1 MAINSRRYSG
11 RHFLKFGLL
20 VVGGALVLSACSSS
34 SSTPAKPKPSTSY
47 SSSTT
52 SSSST
57 SPSQTKTGSV
67 VIKTAH
73 SAIGTVLVNG
83 SGMVLYTLTSA
94 TSTSSPCDT
103 SKCLSIWPPVSGS
116 SKPSASGLSSA
127 YFGTLTLPSGAEQL
141 TYYGHPLYLFS
152 GDSAAGQTNGE
163 GLAFPVGS
171 PHPTAHWYALSSSGS
186 LVVKSSS
193 SVSTATKSSSSPS
206 TGASTG
212 SSSGYGASTGTG
224 SSGSSSS
231 GYGSSTG
238 TGSSSSGYGSNTGT
252 GSPSGYSSSTG
263 SGSTSSKQTSSSSSG
278 GWNG

>member
-11 RHFLKFGLL
+11 RHFVKFGLL
-20 VVGGALVLSACSSS
+20 VAGGALVLAACSSS

-47 SSSTT
+47 SSPTT

-57 SPSQTKTGSV
+57 SPSQTKTSSV

-224 SSGSSSS
+224 SSSS
-231 GYGSSTG
+231 GYS
-238 TGSSSSGYGSNTGT
+238 SNTGT

>member
-1 MAINSRRYSG
+1 MVINSRRYSG
-11 RHFLKFGLL
+11 RHFVKFGLL
-20 VVGGALVLSACSSS
+20 VAGGALVLAACSSS

-127 YFGTLTLPSGAEQL
+127 HFGTLTLPSGAKQL

-171 PHPTAHWYALSSSGS
+171 PHPTGHWYALSPSGS

-193 SVSTATKSSSSPS
+193 SAPTATKSSSSS
-206 TGASTG
+206 TTGASTG
-212 SSSGYGASTGTG
+212 SSSV
-224 SSGSSSS
+224 
-231 GYGSSTG
+231 
-238 TGSSSSGYGSNTGT
+238 YGSNTGS
-252 GSPSGYSSSTG
+252 GSASGYSSSTG
-263 SGSTSSKQTSSSSSG
+263 SGSTSSKQNSSSSSG